1 MSSIH
6 KHGELNCSHPAEVD
20 QGPEGRADRASCI
33 ENIVDEDD
41 VLVVDVRG
49 YFGPSNHGLRRNFGQ
64 VVPIKIDVEHPHL
77 RRLSGPVADV
87 LRHPLGHRD
96 APALNAQ
103 QHHVTPCICRH
114 DLIGQMFQ
122 RATHFTR
129 RHELIAQLQCHGRR
143 DYMLNS
149 VSPMSQAP
157 DLTAE
162 FAGIRLKNPVIAASG
177 TFGYGEEFKRFVD
190 LNRIGAVVV
199 KGTSAR
205 AMAGNQPPRLFPTA
219 SGMINSIGLENVGV
233 DAFVRDKMP
242 ALREVGCSVFVNVFG
257 FAEEEYAEVIDK
269 LNECEGITAY
279 ELNISCPNTKHGGM
293 TFGTNAQLTH
303 SLTKM
308 LKARSRRPLIVKMS
322 PNVTDIAELAR
333 AAEDAG
339 ADALTVANTYLAMAI
354 DTDTFMPR
362 IHTVTGGLSGP
373 AIKPIT
379 LRLVYQCVR
388 AVKIPVIGLG
398 GIFSAED
405 AVEYLLAG
413 ACAVQIGT
421 ANFQDPRAPVRILD
435 GLEKF
440 MAKRA
445 MASLKDVIGKMKS

>member
-1 MSSIH
+1 MT
-6 KHGELNCSHPAEVD
+6 
-20 QGPEGRADRASCI
+20 
-33 ENIVDEDD
+33 
-41 VLVVDVRG
+41 
-49 YFGPSNHGLRRNFGQ
+49 Q
-64 VVPIKIDVEHPHL
+64 V
-77 RRLSGPVADV
+77 
-87 LRHPLGHRD
+87 
-96 APALNAQ
+96 
-103 QHHVTPCICRH
+103 
-114 DLIGQMFQ
+114 
-122 RATHFTR
+122 
-129 RHELIAQLQCHGRR
+129 
-143 DYMLNS
+143 
-149 VSPMSQAP
+149 P

-190 LNRIGAVVV
+190 LTRIGAVVV

-205 AMAGNQPPRLFPTA
+205 PIAGNQPPRLFPTA

-233 DAFVRDKMP
+233 DAFIREKMP
-242 ALREVGCSVFVNVFG
+242 SLRESGCSVFVNVFG

-269 LNECEGITAY
+269 LNECDGIAAY

-293 TFGTNAQLTH
+293 TFGTDPKLTH
-303 SLTKM
+303 DLTRM
-308 LKARSRRPLIVKMS
+308 LKARSRRPLLVKLS
-322 PNVTDIAELAR
+322 PNVTDIGVMAR

-354 DTDTFMPR
+354 DTETFRPR

-379 LRLVYQCVR
+379 LRLVYQTVR

-398 GIFSAED
+398 GIFTAED

-421 ANFQDPRAPVRILD
+421 ANFQDPRAPLRVLD
-435 GLEKF
+435 GLAAF
-440 MAKRA
+440 MAKRGFK
-445 MASLKDVIGKMKS
+445 SLKDVIGKMKLGE